1 MRPLNTRYKYI
12 AVIGIIL
19 ISFLIYDTS
28 GAGWFGRTL
37 RSFSNFSCH
46 VFNSGCGGGGGGGWG
61 GGGKFVSLIRQA
73 VKNLTPVTVT
83 LPVPTNPTAPT
94 TQKQNNAPECFS
106 RAGDVCVSPPNS
118 CGQTGAAKYLCDGSC
133 FATPPPDSSCAPPA
147 MTTNS
152 ARFNRGSSCTI
163 TWSAQNATSCTLTG
177 PGVSASGI
185 SGTISTPPLQ
195 ATTAYTLTC
204 FNGSVVSATQ
214 TIICR
219 LNPEYVEF

>member
-1 MRPLNTRYKYI
+1 MTRQAPGGLEEHC
-12 AVIGIIL
+12 AVFPIFRVMCLIL
-19 ISFLIYDTS
+19 V
-28 GAGWFGRTL
+28 AEEVEGWM
-37 RSFSNFSCH
+37 
-46 VFNSGCGGGGGGGWG
+46 GWRG
-61 GGGKFVSLIRQA
+61 WRGWRGKFVSLIRQA
-73 VKNLTPVTVT
+73 VKNLTPVTVTLPVPTNVT